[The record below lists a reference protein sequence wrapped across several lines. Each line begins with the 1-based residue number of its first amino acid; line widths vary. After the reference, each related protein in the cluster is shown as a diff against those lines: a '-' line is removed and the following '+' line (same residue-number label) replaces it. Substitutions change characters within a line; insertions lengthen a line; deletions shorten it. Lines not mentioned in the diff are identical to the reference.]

1 MNVIP
6 YVIEREGN
14 GERSYDLNSRLLK
27 DRIIKLTGPVNQQMA
42 DIVTSELFYLE
53 SQDIK
58 SPIKMYINSEG
69 GEVISGLAIYDV
81 MQHIKCPV
89 MTIVN
94 GLAASMGS
102 VLLTGGTKGMRYAM
116 PNSEIMIHEP
126 SGGSQGKASDMRISM
141 EHMNRMHDNLKKIYV
156 KHTGKSYEEVSD
168 ALDHGDNWMTLEE
181 ALSFG
186 LIDKIIE

>member
-1 MNVIP
+1 MNFIP
-6 YVIEREGN
+6 YVIEKEGN

-53 SQDIK
+53 SQDPK

-81 MQHIKCPV
+81 MQHVKCPV

-94 GLAASMGS
+94 GLAASIGS
-102 VLLTGGTKGMRYAM
+102 VLLTGGSKGMRYAM

-141 EHMNRMHDNLKKIYV
+141 DHMNRMHDNLKKLYV
-156 KHTGKSYEEVSD
+156 KHTGKSYEEVSK

-181 ALSFG
+181 ALKFG
-186 LIDKIIE
+186 LIDKIVE

>member
-1 MNVIP
+1 MNFIP
-6 YVIEREGN
+6 YVIEKEGN

-53 SQDIK
+53 SQDPK

-102 VLLTGGTKGMRYAM
+102 VLLTGGSEGMRYAM

-141 EHMNRMHDNLKKIYV
+141 DHMNRMHDNLKKLYV
-156 KHTGKSYEEVSD
+156 KHTGKSYEEVSE

-181 ALSFG
+181 ALKFG
-186 LIDKIIE
+186 LIDKIVE

>member
-1 MNVIP
+1 MNFIP
-6 YVIEREGN
+6 YVIEKEGN

-53 SQDIK
+53 SQDPK

-102 VLLTGGTKGMRYAM
+102 VLLTGGSKGMRYAM

-141 EHMNRMHDNLKKIYV
+141 DHMNRMHDNLKKLYV
-156 KHTGKSYEEVSD
+156 KHTGKSYEEVSE

-181 ALSFG
+181 ALKFG
-186 LIDKIIE
+186 LIDKIVE

>member
-1 MNVIP
+1 MNFIP
-6 YVIEREGN
+6 YVIEKEGN

-53 SQDIK
+53 SQDPK

-102 VLLTGGTKGMRYAM
+102 VLLTGGSKGMRYAM

-141 EHMNRMHDNLKKIYV
+141 DHMNRMHDNLKKLYV
-156 KHTGKSYEEVSD
+156 KHTGKSYEEVSE

-181 ALSFG
+181 AVKFG
-186 LIDKIIE
+186 LIDKIV